1 VRLVASQADIELRAH
16 AGAVIVIEDGVLIED
31 GASIEATES
40 VVICAG
46 ARIGPFC
53 KIIDNQFHATVGDRF
68 SRPTAVPIVIG
79 PGACVSAHA
88 VLLPGAMLGAR
99 ASVGPGSVVSFQLA
113 PGAAF
118 PGTPRAT
125 QSNT

>member
-1 VRLVASQADIELRAH
+1 VALQAEIELRAH
-16 AGAVIVIEDGVLIED
+16 SGAEIVIEDGALIED

-40 VVICAG
+40 VVIGAG

-79 PGACVSAHA
+79 PEACVGAHA
-88 VLLPGAMLGAR
+88 VLLPGAVLGAG
-99 ASVGPGSVVSFQLA
+99 ASVGPGSVVSFHLA
-113 PGAAF
+113 AGTAF

-125 QSNT
+125 QSSD